1 MGWYPATVKTA
12 ATAEPVS
19 VAAARRQCGISGS
32 DSSQDPQLE
41 MLIAAA
47 RLHVEKRCSIRLP
60 KQTITAPCDSF
71 SDFARVPHAPV
82 GKVVAVSYSDSDGAN
97 QTLDEAVYEP
107 RLDGLQPTITL
118 GFRRAWPSIRPGSRV
133 IVEMEVGFDPVPKDI
148 EAALLLIVQS
158 NFVFT
163 RADLLKRSETVEGVG
178 STQWS
183 GGVEIS
189 RTMEQRISSLLE
201 PYTCWPL
208 A

>member
-1 MGWYPATVKTA
+1 MWYPATVKTA
-12 ATAEPVS
+12 ATAEPVT

-60 KQTITAPCDSF
+60 KQVILAPCDGF

-82 GKVVAVSYSDSDGAN
+82 MRIIAATYSDSEGTTQA
-97 QTLDEAVYEP
+97 LDETVYEA
-107 RLDGLQPTITL
+107 RLDGLQPAIVL

-158 NFVFT
+158 NFVFA
-163 RADLLKRSETVEGVG
+163 RPDLLKRSETVEGVG
-178 STQWS
+178 ATQWS

-189 RTMEQRISSLLE
+189 RTMEQRICSLLE
-201 PYTCWPL
+201 PYCCWPL
-208 A
+208 S